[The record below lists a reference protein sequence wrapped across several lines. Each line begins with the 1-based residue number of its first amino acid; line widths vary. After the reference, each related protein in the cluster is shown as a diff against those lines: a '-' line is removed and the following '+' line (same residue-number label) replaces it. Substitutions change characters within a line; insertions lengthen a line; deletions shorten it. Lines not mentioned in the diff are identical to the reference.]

1 MATKIGP
8 VLAVIGTDTRGF
20 TDGLS
25 KAQKSLQQFSST
37 AAIAGV
43 RASAVWAAT
52 FGLIGG
58 LALKVGADFELAFA
72 NVRKTVDGSVDD
84 FKKLE
89 EGILSTSRE
98 FGIAAT
104 EIANIARIGGQ
115 LGVATAELDDFTRT
129 IAKLSIAAAE
139 LDMETAAR
147 GLARIKALSGEGAG
161 SVEKMANVLA
171 KLGDSLATDEGRIL
185 DFSVRLTGFAS
196 AVGLSSEE
204 ILGLSAGFS
213 ALVGGTEKAATAVE
227 KFLEG
232 LSQAAAA
239 GGSEFE
245 AFADLAKAGMTDAA
259 AASVDFAKTF
269 ADEPAKAIEQI
280 LVGMNKLG
288 EQGLAPL
295 LTKLDELGI
304 KGVRQVS
311 TFVSAAKGVSEV
323 TKAMVTAR
331 KEAAEQTK
339 LQKELAIQLG
349 TVSRQF
355 DRMKVILTEVGIRL
369 FKAFKDQINAVL
381 SAGLKFSSFLLD
393 ITKSFFGVS
402 DGIKIAV
409 LGIIGLTGA
418 LSVLLAGIGTIGG
431 LVVGLIA
438 IMSKLNAML
447 FATTTTS
454 TTAAGGMAVYG
465 TAVTTST
472 VSTSLFTRALV
483 IAKAAWI
490 SFLGPIAAAAAVFA
504 VAFEGTK
511 LIAEQFRD
519 MEDPVNKAASELG
532 FFSGAVTGVGI
543 VIGSFTGLIG
553 AMENRTQANNMTT
566 RDMSNVLSDAEE
578 AQRKLNEE
586 VAKGVETSEKAEKSW
601 TRFLNPIT
609 LFAESAAAMNEEARI
624 AAERINIMEI
634 ASSLAGENFK
644 TLGEAQQFLT
654 QRMKE
659 GQAAAAAHSK
669 ALDDASVSGTALG
682 DSIISQI
689 ASLRTQVEETTRV
702 SAAAK
707 FVGKS
712 VDELNKIMGTNK
724 EQWLSLIETEL
735 QQVEA
740 AKQIQESMDKIRES
754 FEKTSLATAQQEF
767 TNFSNAVREAME
779 SGKAQTDAGTIA
791 MAEKL
796 QELAKVAGTEVP
808 AEFAELIDKAAEL
821 KTKAAKDLKFDEQI
835 AAFQALTDAA
845 AAVEFENFQKAL
857 IDVIQKGGEFSEE
870 SMLSILKTIDEGVE
884 RSGTEALKG
893 LDDFLKKANAL
904 ALANA
909 IKVPIE
915 MNIPTD
921 TSGAPITLNTTV
933 GGVETVKRE
942 PAVTNT
948 EFLAAEALKKEL
960 KGIDD
965 EIKTA
970 QAEATRFG
978 QGLQSAAAA
987 MKLLGISSDSAVGK
1001 IVGGLKLAA
1010 KSGADFK
1017 VAMLEIEKIK
1027 ADPKI
1032 DFDSAEGINAG
1043 IALGEAMLAGAVGVW
1058 EAGAGG
1064 GIAGAIGGAVAGAQF
1079 GAQVGEMLGPI
1090 GAAAGAAIGAGVG
1103 LALSLLRGK
1112 PEFKK
1117 IMEETG
1123 RDWGVE
1129 ISEELAKG
1137 IEATAERLDIGRFE
1151 ARLLSLGDIIGE
1163 AGGVAKFGMEQATKA
1178 VGDLF
1183 NAVEM
1188 GVVPA
1193 EEGISE
1199 IGEVF
1204 GQMASEIFEAGKLAD
1219 SGMLAI
1225 IERSRQLGIEVPEIT
1240 EFITSQLKQAAEG
1253 ISKIIGS
1260 FAEGEDGAEGTFG
1273 GIQVASLED
1282 AQAQATIFAAGFFAT
1297 LKEQGLLAAVDA
1309 FEPAFGEM
1317 KKKFEEF
1324 GADVNFGGIQKF
1336 FDIAQNPE
1344 FRPLLEGL
1352 GGLTE
1357 AMTGLGNAGFLTRDT
1372 FAAMQQQG
1380 GAAFEQLQ
1388 AAGLSVN
1395 ESLMQMAP
1403 FLQEAINASQQFGF
1417 ALDEDTQK
1425 MIEQAEAAGIAF
1437 KTDPMM
1443 QVVEVLKL
1451 IAGELGVLPEK
1462 LAGVGTAAQESAN
1475 TTATAY
1481 EESSVRT
1488 NEAFD
1493 GMAVS
1498 GEAAYDRLANAGQ
1511 QSAQETAAAS
1521 ESAAQ
1526 DTVASTTMATDQTK
1540 MMWAEAKEFVG
1551 TEFEGMKENI
1561 LGNYEVIIESTLGAG
1576 QAVTSLGETAFNA
1589 VGGFDAMAEAAKRA
1603 EAAARGA
1610 NSAAG
1615 GGGGGGDNKAG
1626 QFGLTTTVNE
1636 PTTFIA
1642 GEAGE
1647 ETVTIDPGGDPGG
1660 GGSPGTLVLQIDGKT
1675 FGKIVGDLSRTGDV
1689 RIHPSSV
1696 EDFG

>member
-1 MATKIGP
+1 MATRIGP
-8 VLAVIGTDTRGF
+8 ILAVIGTDTRGF

-52 FGLIGG
+52 FGVIGG
-58 LALKVGADFELAFA
+58 FALKVGADFELAFA
-72 NVRKTVDGSVDD
+72 NVKKTVDGSVED
-84 FKKLE
+84 FKRLE
-89 EGILSTSRE
+89 EGILTTSKE

-115 LGVATAELDDFTRT
+115 LGVATEELDSFTRT

-147 GLARIKALSGEGAG
+147 GLSRIKALSGEG
-161 SVEKMANVLA
+161 SESIEKMANVLA
-171 KLGDSLATDEGRIL
+171 KLGDSLATDEKRIL

-196 AVGLSSEE
+196 AVGLNSEE

-227 KFLEG
+227 KFLEN
-232 LSQAAAA
+232 LSQAAAE
-239 GGSEFE
+239 GGAKFD
-245 AFADLAKAGMTDAA
+245 AFADLAKGGLDEAA
-259 AASVDFAKTF
+259 AASLDFAETF
-269 ADEPAKAIEQI
+269 AKEPAKAIELI
-280 LVGMNKLG
+280 LGGMNKLSAD
-288 EQGLAPL
+288 GLAPL
-295 LTKLDELGI
+295 LTKLDELGVS
-304 KGVRQVS
+304 GVRQVS
-311 TFVSAAKGVSEV
+311 TFVSAAKGFDQVS
-323 TKAMVTAR
+323 KAMAIAR
-331 KEAAEQTK
+331 KEAIDLAK
-339 LQKELAIQLG
+339 LNKELAVQLA
-349 TVSRQF
+349 TVSKQF
-355 DRMKVILTEVGIRL
+355 DILKAFVVQVGINL
-369 FKAFKDQINAVL
+369 FKAFKDEINAVI
-381 SAGLKFSSFLLD
+381 A
-393 ITKSFFGVS
+393 V
-402 DGIKIAV
+402 GIKLATFLESASMSLLGMGSGVKIAI
-409 LGIIGLTGA
+409 LGIVGLTGA
-418 LSVLLAGIGTIGG
+418 LAVLLTVIGTLGG
-431 LVVGLIA
+431 LVVAA
-438 IMSKLNAML
+438 ISIFTKLSTML
-447 FATTTTS
+447 FATSVTS

-465 TAVTTST
+465 TAVTTAT
-472 VSTSLFTRALV
+472 VSTSLFTKSLV
-483 IAKAAWI
+483 VARAAWI
-490 SFLGPIAAAAAVFA
+490 SFLGPVAAAAAVFA

-511 LIAEQFRD
+511 LIADNFRD
-519 MEDPVNKAASELG
+519 MSDPVNKAASELG

-543 VIGSFTGLIG
+543 VLSTFTGFLG
-553 AMENRTQANNMTT
+553 AMEAGTKVTNTT
-566 RDMSNVLSDAEE
+566 IRDMSNVMSDAEE

-586 VAKGVETSEKAEKSW
+586 VKKGGEVTEEAEKSW

-609 LFAESAAAMNEEARI
+609 LFSESASAMNEEARI

-634 ASSLAGENFK
+634 AATLAGENFL
-644 TLGEAQQFLT
+644 TLGEAQAFLS
-654 QRMKE
+654 QKFRE
-659 GQAAAAAHSK
+659 GRDAARDAAV
-669 ALDDASVSGTALG
+669 ALDEASVSGTALG

-689 ASLRTQVEETTRV
+689 ANLRAQSDEQSRV

-712 VDELNKIMGTNK
+712 MEELNKIMGTSK
-724 EQWLSLIETEL
+724 DKWLSLIETEMR
-735 QQVEA
+735 QVEA
-740 AKQIQESMDKIRES
+740 AKQIEEAMEKIRAS

-767 TNFSNAVREAME
+767 KNFSDAVRESME
-779 SGKAQTDAGTIA
+779 SGAAQTEAGTLA
-791 MAEKL
+791 MVERL
-796 QELAKVAGTEVP
+796 QELAKSAGTEVP
-808 AEFAELIDKAAEL
+808 AEFDTLVKKALDL
-821 KTKAAKDLKFDEQI
+821 KTKAAKALKFDTQV
-835 AAFQALTDAA
+835 AAFQSLSDAA

-857 IDVIQKGGEFSEE
+857 VDVVEKGAEFSEE
-870 SMLSILKTIDEGVE
+870 SMLSILKTIEEGVK
-884 RSGTEALKG
+884 RSGTEALSG
-893 LDDFLKKANAL
+893 LDEFLKKANAL

-915 MNIPTD
+915 MTTPRDIEGNV
-921 TSGAPITLNTTV
+921 ITPRAITPGL
-933 GGVETVKRE
+933 GVERKPV
-942 PAVTNT
+942 VTNT
-948 EFLAAEALKKEL
+948 EFLAAKALKEEL

-965 EIKTA
+965 QIKA
-970 QAEATRFG
+970 AKAESTRFG
-978 QGLQSAAAA
+978 QGLQAAAAA
-987 MKLLGISSDSAVGK
+987 MQLLGISSDSAIGRV
-1001 IVGGLKLAA
+1001 IGGLKLASKA
-1010 KSGADFK
+1010 GQDFK
-1017 VAMLEIEKIK
+1017 IGMLELEKIRL
-1027 ADPKI
+1027 DPKL

-1043 IALGEAMLAGAVGVW
+1043 IAVGEALLAGAVGVW

-1064 GIAGAIGGAVAGAQF
+1064 GIAGAIGGAVSGAKF
-1079 GAQVGEMLGPI
+1079 GASVGEMLGPI

-1103 LALSLLRGK
+1103 LALSLIRGK

-1117 IMEETG
+1117 IMEDIG

-1129 ISEELAKG
+1129 ISEELAKE

-1151 ARLLSLGDIIGE
+1151 ARLLSLGDVIGE
-1163 AGGVAKFGMEQATKA
+1163 AGGVAAFGMEQATKA

-1183 NAVEM
+1183 NAVEL

-1204 GQMASEIFEAGKLAD
+1204 GKMAEEIFEAGKLAD

-1225 IERSRQLGIEVPEIT
+1225 IARSRQLGIEVPEIT
-1240 EFITSQLKQAAEG
+1240 AFITQQLEQAAAG
-1253 ISKIIGS
+1253 ISKLIGS

-1324 GADVNFGGIQKF
+1324 GADVDFGGIQKF
-1336 FDIAQNPE
+1336 FDIASNPE
-1344 FRPLLEGL
+1344 FRPLLEGIQ
-1352 GGLTE
+1352 GLTE
-1357 AMTGLGNAGFLTRDT
+1357 AMTGLGNAGFLTADT

-1388 AAGLSVN
+1388 AAGLSIN
-1395 ESLMQMAP
+1395 ESLLQMAP

-1462 LAGVGTAAQESAN
+1462 LAEVGNSATASADQ
-1475 TTATAY
+1475 TAVAY
-1481 EESSVRT
+1481 EEANART
-1488 NEAFD
+1488 NESFD
-1493 GMAVS
+1493 GMATH
-1498 GEAAYDRLANAGQ
+1498 GQEAYNRLADAGT
-1511 QSAQETAAAS
+1511 QSAQKTSAATEAAAK
-1521 ESAAQ
+1521 
-1526 DTVASTTMATDQTK
+1526 DTVASTTMATEQTK
-1540 MMWAEAKEFVG
+1540 MQWAEARAFVG
-1551 TEFEGMKENI
+1551 EEFEGMKENI

-1576 QAVTSLGETAFNA
+1576 EAVSSLGQRAFDA
-1589 VGGFDAMAEAAKRA
+1589 VSGFDAMAEAAKRA
-1603 EAAARGA
+1603 ESAAKGA
-1610 NSAAG
+1610 NSASGDG
-1615 GGGGGGDNKAG
+1615 GGGGAQAG